1 MKLFALVLSFSLC
14 AILAGGVPEALAG
27 TGSGAK
33 STGKA
38 GKVQKAPKRR
48 LSLLP
53 KLCVEQ
59 FVEATPALAGY
70 GSAAD
75 AGGQSATSLA
85 APAERLRVATD
96 WGVQP
101 FVGSTLATPVK
112 APERNPEP
120 GGAVLPGSSPFCQLD
135 AGVSYSLTPGASLN
149 LGYRLPSSAWS
160 SMLGSLGEETEMPT
174 GKKVS
179 VGISVDF

>member
-1 MKLFALVLSFSLC
+1 VKPLILVLSFSLC
-14 AILAGGVPEALAG
+14 AILTGSVPALAAVG
-27 TGSGAK
+27 NGEK
-33 STGKA
+33 SV
-38 GKVQKAPKRR
+38 GKVVKSQKAPKRR
-48 LSLLP
+48 LSLVP

-59 FVEATPALAGY
+59 FVEATPVLTGNGSPAEAGT
-70 GSAAD
+70 
-75 AGGQSATSLA
+75 QPVPPTTV
-85 APAERLRVATD
+85 PAERLRVTTE

-120 GGAVLPGSSPFCQLD
+120 GGAVLPGSSPLCQLD
-135 AGVSYSLTPGASLN
+135 AGVSYSLTPGTSLN

-160 SMLGSLGEETEMPT
+160 SMLGSLGEETEAPT